1 MDWVLDDVK
10 ELLLILSNVVIV
22 KKKKKGSIKVMFRGR
37 HSPVVE
43 YVLSINKYK

>member
-22 KKKKKGSIKVMFRGR
+22 KKKKKKR
-37 HSPVVE
+37 
-43 YVLSINKYK
+43 KYKSDVSGKA

>member
-22 KKKKKGSIKVMFRGR
+22 KKKKKR
-37 HSPVVE
+37 
-43 YVLSINKYK
+43 KYKSDVSGKA